1 MTIKQKR
8 LLKFRW
14 IGLVL
19 FGLFLFGI
27 ASFTRI
33 LIEYE
38 QKNRVQDILN
48 KGNYLASLIALHPV
62 SEFDGEKR
70 DLFLRTL
77 TEYVTCEGLAYCM
90 IHDQTG
96 RSLFELTPSE
106 LVSKIPTDIQTKSLY
121 TMGLTNQTFKISGPE
136 NTVYEFAKPIF
147 EGGQRTGT
155 VRLGFEVPPISFL
168 SMERISLVAIIAF
181 LMFSTVT
188 FVYYGMTR
196 ALRSLRKHLQN
207 FGTTGMSLASAL
219 PNSGKTAGMPDI
231 IKDIEQSF
239 FHLIESFK
247 KTETDNVEMAATLG
261 TVTLEKNQIYR
272 IIDSLN
278 FGIITTDIQDNI
290 VYINAYM
297 LNLLYIK
304 REEAIDRPLGE
315 ILKNDE
321 VIAFI
326 SQEETLKSSSTGSH
340 LDTTFPDLSPG
351 EIFQIT
357 SFYMRDDEGSVT
369 GKMISFKN
377 ITRETSSEMA
387 RDEFIANVAHEF
399 LTPLTTI
406 KSYNEMLMDNEV
418 EDREMQKE
426 FYNTI
431 SEETTRLS
439 RLIQNLLNISK
450 IEMGSLTL
458 STGLVKTDWLVEDS
472 VAAVEKV
479 AQKKNITIE
488 KNVPDNFPSL
498 MGDKELLKT
507 SMINLLGN
515 AVKYSP
521 ENSHITFSLTSQ
533 KDMVIF
539 DVIDTGYGISEEDLP
554 RIFDKFYRAEDP
566 HIREQTGTGLGLAMT
581 SQIIQLHGGEIEV
594 QSELGNGTHFTVR
607 FPVEDYQLGK
617 Q

>member
-1 MTIKQKR
+1 
-8 LLKFRW
+8 
-14 IGLVL
+14 
-19 FGLFLFGI
+19 
-27 ASFTRI
+27 
-33 LIEYE
+33 
-38 QKNRVQDILN
+38 
-48 KGNYLASLIALHPV
+48 
-62 SEFDGEKR
+62 
-70 DLFLRTL
+70 
-77 TEYVTCEGLAYCM
+77 
-90 IHDQTG
+90 
-96 RSLFELTPSE
+96 
-106 LVSKIPTDIQTKSLY
+106 
-121 TMGLTNQTFKISGPE
+121 MGLTNQTFKVSGPE
-136 NTVYEFAKPIF
+136 NRVYEFAKPIF

-168 SMERISLVAIIAF
+168 SMERASLLAIIAF

-196 ALRSLRKHLQN
+196 ALQSLRKHLQS

-219 PNSGKTAGMPDI
+219 LGSGKTAGMPDI
-231 IKDIEQSF
+231 IKGIEQSF
-239 FHLIESFK
+239 FQLKKSLE
-247 KTETDNVEMAATLG
+247 KTETDNVEMAARLG

-278 FGIITTDIQDNI
+278 FGIITTDIHDNI

-326 SQEETLKSSSTGSH
+326 SLEETLKSTSTGSH

-351 EIFQIT
+351 ETFQIT
-357 SFYMRDDEGSVT
+357 SFYMRDDEGSVI
-369 GKMISFKN
+369 GKMISLKN

-472 VAAVEKV
+472 LSSVEKI
-479 AQKKNITIE
+479 AQKKNIIIE

-498 MGDKELLKT
+498 VGDKELLKT

-521 ENSHITFSLTSQ
+521 ENSQITFSLINQ
-533 KDMVIF
+533 KDMVVF

-554 RIFDKFYRAEDP
+554 HIFDKFYRADNP
-566 HIREQTGTGLGLAMT
+566 NIREQAGTGLGLAMT

-594 QSELGNGTHFTVR
+594 QSEPGKGTHFTVR

>member
-1 MTIKQKR
+1 MTIKQKKP
-8 LLKFRW
+8 LKFRW
-14 IGLVL
+14 IGLAL
-19 FGLFLFGI
+19 LGLFLIGI

-33 LIEYE
+33 LIDYE

-62 SEFDGEKR
+62 SEFDGERR

-96 RSLFELTPSE
+96 RPLFKLAPSE
-106 LVSKIPTDIQTKSLY
+106 LVSKIPADIQTKSLY
-121 TMGLTNQTFKISGPE
+121 TMGLTNQTFKVSGPE
-136 NTVYEFAKPIF
+136 NRVYEFAKPIF

-168 SMERISLVAIIAF
+168 SMERASLLAIIAF

-196 ALRSLRKHLQN
+196 ALQSLRKHLQS

-219 PNSGKTAGMPDI
+219 LGSGKTAGMPDI
-231 IKDIEQSF
+231 IKGIEQSF
-239 FHLIESFK
+239 FQLKKSLE
-247 KTETDNVEMAATLG
+247 KTETDNVEMAARLG

-278 FGIITTDIQDNI
+278 FGIITTDIHDNI

-326 SQEETLKSSSTGSH
+326 SLEETLKSTSTGSH

-351 EIFQIT
+351 ETFQIT
-357 SFYMRDDEGSVT
+357 SFYMRDDEGSVI
-369 GKMISFKN
+369 GKMISLKN

-472 VAAVEKV
+472 LSSVEKI
-479 AQKKNITIE
+479 AQKKNIIIE

-498 MGDKELLKT
+498 VGDKELLKT

-521 ENSHITFSLTSQ
+521 ENSQITFSLINQ
-533 KDMVIF
+533 KDMVVF

-554 RIFDKFYRAEDP
+554 HIFDKFYRADNP
-566 HIREQTGTGLGLAMT
+566 NIREQAGTGLGLAMT

-594 QSELGNGTHFTVR
+594 QSEPGKGTHFTVR